1 MLRIDI
7 DVELNKNHNTELI
20 ENVNNVS
27 VSYQV
32 KIFFS
37 DIHVFGEPMSTII

>member
-7 DVELNKNHNTELI
+7 DVELNKNHNTELT

-27 VSYQV
+27 VSCQV
-32 KIFFS
+32 QIFFS
-37 DIHVFGEPMSTII
+37 DKNVFGESMNTII

>member
-7 DVELNKNHNTELI
+7 DVELNKNHNTEFI

-32 KIFFS
+32 NIFFS
-37 DIHVFGEPMSTII
+37 DIHVFGESMSTII

>member
-7 DVELNKNHNTELI
+7 DVELNKNHNAELI
-20 ENVNNVS
+20 ENVDYVS
-27 VSYQV
+27 VSCQV

-37 DIHVFGEPMSTII
+37 VIYMCLVNQ